1 MFLKRLLG
9 DGYTLSMLKG
19 EKCDPSAVSNMVKST
34 VDGATLKIT
43 KNELIFNL
51 PINEIAKF
59 PLLFE
64 KLDFSLHE
72 LCVSNIGIKVAT
84 MEDVFLK

>member
-19 EKCDPSAVSNMVKST
+19 EKCDTSAVSTMVKST

-43 KNELIFNL
+43 KNELIFN
-51 PINEIAKF
+51 
-59 PLLFE
+59 
-64 KLDFSLHE
+64 
-72 LCVSNIGIKVAT
+72 
-84 MEDVFLK
+84 